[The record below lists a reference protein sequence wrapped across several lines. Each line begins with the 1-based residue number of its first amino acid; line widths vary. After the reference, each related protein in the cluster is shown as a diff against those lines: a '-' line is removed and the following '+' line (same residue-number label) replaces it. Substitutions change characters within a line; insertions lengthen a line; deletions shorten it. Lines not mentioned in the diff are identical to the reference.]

1 MSRRLLS
8 IRLPRARQEAA
19 PSAESSWITSALHLT
34 PSLASIASLEGCE
47 WPWIAVDSPSQP
59 WKARYTLDGHGQW
72 TSMIAMTTTAL
83 IFRSG
88 KKESVRVSS
97 KAGSGENKFAR
108 GFQSGAGQDASYSP
122 SGFLFSLEANAI
134 ANLIIIVIA
143 VTLTI

>member
-1 MSRRLLS
+1 M
-8 IRLPRARQEAA
+8 EK
-19 PSAESSWITSALHLT
+19 HD
-34 PSLASIASLEGCE
+34 C
-47 WPWIAVDSPSQP
+47 
-59 WKARYTLDGHGQW
+59 
-72 TSMIAMTTTAL
+72 TTAL

-122 SGFLFSLEANAI
+122 SGFLFSLEAIAIAI

>member
-1 MSRRLLS
+1 M
-8 IRLPRARQEAA
+8 
-19 PSAESSWITSALHLT
+19 T
-34 PSLASIASLEGCE
+34 
-47 WPWIAVDSPSQP
+47 
-59 WKARYTLDGHGQW
+59 
-72 TSMIAMTTTAL
+72 AMTTTAL

-122 SGFLFSLEANAI
+122 SGFLFSLEAIAIAI